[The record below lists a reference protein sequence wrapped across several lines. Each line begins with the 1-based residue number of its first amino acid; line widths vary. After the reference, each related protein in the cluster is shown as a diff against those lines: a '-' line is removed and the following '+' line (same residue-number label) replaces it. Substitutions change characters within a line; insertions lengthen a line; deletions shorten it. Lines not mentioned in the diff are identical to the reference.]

1 MLPWW
6 PWLCVRFFP
15 RPSDFRFLFSTLNC
29 LGRSIRVSLKVME
42 MKAFDNLLKSA
53 YGHAAF
59 LALQDVRA
67 KFGKCALGGCW

>member
-1 MLPWW
+1 
-6 PWLCVRFFP
+6 
-15 RPSDFRFLFSTLNC
+15 
-29 LGRSIRVSLKVME
+29 ME

-53 YGHAAF
+53 YGHAVF